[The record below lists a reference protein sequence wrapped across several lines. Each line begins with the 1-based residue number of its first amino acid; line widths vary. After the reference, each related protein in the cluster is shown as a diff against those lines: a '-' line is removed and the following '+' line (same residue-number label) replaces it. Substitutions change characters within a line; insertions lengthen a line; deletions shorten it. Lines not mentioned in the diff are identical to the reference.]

1 MIPGLDDAPPMQA
14 QSKIAVM
21 IVCNHPIMRHG
32 LRLQV
37 QHEADMFVVCEACN
51 LPQILRD
58 FHRCRPDVV
67 MIDLQSPRGA
77 DLRAVTSIRGLS
89 PGTPLVVLADYP
101 GEVEASH
108 FTGQGATVVVSKI
121 LASEQIIRAIRK
133 AISDTGDSGGSDC
146 A

>member
-1 MIPGLDDAPPMQA
+1 MQA

-32 LRLQV
+32 LRLRV
-37 QHEADMFVVCEACN
+37 QHEADMFVACEACN
-51 LPQILRD
+51 PRQILGD
-58 FHRCRPDVV
+58 FHRCRPDAVL
-67 MIDLQSPRGA
+67 IDLQSPRSA
-77 DLRAVTSIRGLS
+77 DLRAITSIRELS
-89 PGTPLVVLADYP
+89 PGIPVVVLADYP

-108 FTGQGATVVVSKI
+108 VTGRGATVVVSKI

-133 AISDTGDSGGSDC
+133 AMSDAGDSGSTDF